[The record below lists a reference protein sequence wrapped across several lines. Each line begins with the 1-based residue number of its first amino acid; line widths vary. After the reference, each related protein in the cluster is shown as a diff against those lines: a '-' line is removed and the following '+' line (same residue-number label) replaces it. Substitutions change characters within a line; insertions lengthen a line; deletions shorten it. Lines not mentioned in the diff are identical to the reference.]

1 MYEVRWENFE
11 YYYSVCRHFELQAA
25 GYKHFFMLFSI
36 FAEIFKMTWVEVT
49 ALILSGLLVGFI
61 NTLAGG
67 GTIISLSLL
76 MFMGLPANVANGTN
90 RIAVVAQNL
99 VAVRSFK
106 QQKLLDVHKGFA
118 LAIPTVIGSVLGAF
132 IAVDLNEMIIEKSI
146 AVVMIFMLLFILYK
160 PQKWLK
166 GHRELMAKPVS
177 TWMMIL
183 FFFIGIYGGFIH
195 VGVGY
200 FLLAGTVLGA
210 GFDLIRANAVKNL
223 IVLAYAPFTLIIFMW
238 QGQVNYNYGLVH
250 SIGNILGA
258 YLATKFA
265 VNWGTNF
272 VRWVI
277 IIVIFVTTVQI
288 FGLIDFRSVFT
299 ILNK

>member
-1 MYEVRWENFE
+1 
-11 YYYSVCRHFELQAA
+11 
-25 GYKHFFMLFSI
+25 MLFSI
-36 FAEIFKMTWVEVT
+36 FAEIFQMTWIEVT

-90 RIAVVAQNL
+90 RIAVVVQNF
-99 VAVRSFK
+99 VAVRSFR
-106 QQKLLDVHKGFA
+106 QQKLLDMHKGFV
-118 LAIPTVIGSVLGAF
+118 LAIPTVIGSIIGAY
-132 IAVDLNEMIIEKSI
+132 IAIDLNEKIIEKSI
-146 AVVMIFMLLFILYK
+146 AVVMIFMLFFILYK

-166 GHRELMAKPVS
+166 GHEELRAKPVS
-177 TWMMIL
+177 IWIMIL

-238 QGQVNYNYGLVH
+238 QGQVNYSYGLVH
-250 SIGNILGA
+250 SIGNIFGA

-277 IIVIFVTTVQI
+277 IIVIFITTAQI
-288 FGLIDFRSVFT
+288 FGFIDFRSLFEA
-299 ILNK
+299 LGK